1 MLSEREALT
10 VLRRENP
17 EHAEDAAAA
26 MGWLSSGGLEGIDLL
41 RMQDFLWYALP
52 VKWMIS
58 TEKRVQV
65 AHALG
70 RLLNLNGLE
79 RYAAVCESKLTEQIL
94 RIYEEEGHDAGV
106 AAYTEATTRSGSVP
120 TATPLHTWGTLMGPE
135 ENAAFGDCAAA
146 LDLALASGELRVGG
160 RGWKKAR
167 EALLTRWLTQERPEL
182 DGACWLER
190 IHSER
195 LETWVV
201 ERHGERSTLA
211 GELAPRLLAMPCKA
225 PDPAP
230 DGVLRALGWLL
241 GHSRDRLPLTARHY
255 IAPTL
260 VSEAVDLFGWREWL
274 TGPLN
279 RELDVLPL
287 HTLRTLAQ
295 REMRAIR
302 RAGTSLVLTKTGV
315 RMLEDQDVFWR
326 TATAAVIGREDG
338 EPDFGVAVREAALL
352 VLLTSTPRT
361 ADELTR
367 RLTSMLAEEG
377 WAFRDGGD
385 LGGPIRRETHR
396 FRYRMWALGMLDDD
410 CLADEPPVL
419 TEGGEITALAA
430 LRARAL
436 RPRYRTDVE

>member
-1 MLSEREALT
+1 
-10 VLRRENP
+10 
-17 EHAEDAAAA
+17 
-26 MGWLSSGGLEGIDLL
+26 
-41 RMQDFLWYALP
+41 
-52 VKWMIS
+52 
-58 TEKRVQV
+58 
-65 AHALG
+65 
-70 RLLNLNGLE
+70 
-79 RYAAVCESKLTEQIL
+79 
-94 RIYEEEGHDAGV
+94 
-106 AAYTEATTRSGSVP
+106 
-120 TATPLHTWGTLMGPE
+120 
-135 ENAAFGDCAAA
+135 
-146 LDLALASGELRVGG
+146 
-160 RGWKKAR
+160 
-167 EALLTRWLTQERPEL
+167 
-182 DGACWLER
+182 
-190 IHSER
+190 
-195 LETWVV
+195 
-201 ERHGERSTLA
+201 
-211 GELAPRLLAMPCKA
+211 
-225 PDPAP
+225 
-230 DGVLRALGWLL
+230 
-241 GHSRDRLPLTARHY
+241 
-255 IAPTL
+255 
-260 VSEAVDLFGWREWL
+260 
-274 TGPLN
+274 
-279 RELDVLPL
+279 
-287 HTLRTLAQ
+287 
-295 REMRAIR
+295 MRAIR